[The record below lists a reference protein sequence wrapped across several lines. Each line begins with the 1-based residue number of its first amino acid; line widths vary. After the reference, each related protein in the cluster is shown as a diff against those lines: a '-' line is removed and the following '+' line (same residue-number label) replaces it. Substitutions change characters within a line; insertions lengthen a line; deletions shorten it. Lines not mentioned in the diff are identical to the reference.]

1 MRSVIRTGMAVL
13 ALLAAASGAEAQGG
27 GGGGMGGGMG
37 GGRGGDPA
45 QMLQRQVDLRMAG
58 ITLDAKQ
65 KTTVD
70 SLSKVMVE
78 AQAKMMADMQAGGD
92 RQAMGAKRM
101 ELNTKF
107 YADVKAVLTPEQQA
121 KFDENV
127 KNLPPQGRGRGGL

>member
-1 MRSVIRTGMAVL
+1 MHSVIRTGMAVL
-13 ALLAAASGAEAQGG
+13 ALLVAASGAEAQ
-27 GGGGMGGGMG
+27 

-78 AQAKMMADMQAGGD
+78 AQAKMIADMQAGGD
-92 RQAMGAKRM
+92 RQAMMGKRQ
-101 ELNTKF
+101 ELSTKF
-107 YADVKAVLTPEQQA
+107 YADIKAVLTPEQQA

>member
-1 MRSVIRTGMAVL
+1 MAVL
-13 ALLAAASGAEAQGG
+13 ALLVAASGAEAQGG
-27 GGGGMGGGMG
+27 GGGGGMG

-78 AQAKMMADMQAGGD
+78 AQAKMIADMQAGGD
-92 RQAMGAKRM
+92 RQAMMGKRQ
-101 ELNTKF
+101 ELSTKF
-107 YADVKAVLTPEQQA
+107 YADIKAVLTPEQQA